1 MLLQLGM
8 PGGLELLVVLVMG
21 LLMFGLPLVLVAVL
35 GALWL
40 RSDDDHD
47 ERIRQLETEIARLHA
62 QVGDD
67 GGATADEF
75 TDSDG
80 TDTPPDDADHPTDG
94 GPDPDRD
101 DRPDPDR
108 DDRPDPDRDDRP
120 DPDRDDRPDP
130 DRDDRPDP
138 DRDDG

>member
-40 RSDDDHD
+40 RADDDHD

-67 GGATADEF
+67 DGATADEF
-75 TDSDG
+75 TDPGAADRP
-80 TDTPPDDADHPTDG
+80 TDDAPDSPTDDAPDSPTDDAADRSPDG
-94 GPDPDRD
+94 GRDPDRD
-101 DRPDPDR
+101 
-108 DDRPDPDRDDRP
+108 
-120 DPDRDDRPDP
+120 
-130 DRDDRPDP
+130 
-138 DRDDG
+138 GG